1 MFVKEQDQITKNWV
15 ISEGGWGFWFIIL
28 TQKSPLICYVW
39 ETVWYFLLSYV
50 HIRTP
55 GVTSCLALSHIH
67 DLIFTDLIWLIS
79 FWIPESVAFMLRS
92 SPRCFNIPHSSLNR
106 NNSSWIPS
114 SRLSPLLQ
122 VCNISFKICSPSVCL
137 PHMSPSVRV
146 NSVEG
151 TFLLTFSQNIYNSRL
166 RCHVYVLLL

>member
-122 VCNISFKICSPSVCL
+122 VCNISFKIVSPSVCL
-137 PHMSPSVRV
+137 PYAPLRES
-146 NSVEG
+146 E
-151 TFLLTFSQNIYNSRL
+151 FLWGNFYLEIFPNIYNSHL
-166 RCHVYVLLL
+166 RCHY